1 MGSTLPASA
10 AKALVSGPG
19 RDARMVA
26 SASCCSC
33 GRPIADWRE
42 RLLPIRS
49 GELVGTESGDLAV
62 RVEHKAGCMH
72 CGEER
77 AEIRVEETARYA
89 MRGQFEEE

>member
-1 MGSTLPASA
+1 VGSTLQANAASA
-10 AKALVSGPG
+10 TASGPG
-19 RDARMVA
+19 RDARIVA

-33 GRPIADWRE
+33 GRPIVDWRE

-49 GELVGTESGDLAV
+49 GQLVGTETGDLAV
-62 RVEHKAGCMH
+62 QVEHKAGCMH

-77 AEIRVEETARYA
+77 AEIRVEETGRHA